1 MNDPVFW
8 LGLSVGLVAVGILAV
23 ILTLL
28 PAVIQLG
35 RAAQSVERFFDTLLR
50 ELPPTLEA
58 LRLTSLEV
66 SEIADSLDEGVK
78 GAGQVVKQV
87 NRSIEGAR
95 TKPRAPKSISAAF
108 GQGYGQLGRRCP
120 AKCPPLLARFTTRG
134 CAHPTRPTVLSP
146 SLPQPFP
153 WGMFALLPT
162 DPRQRDPS
170 PMPNLPDRT
179 SPIPRRSSGSS
190 ERQA

>member
-1 MNDPVFW
+1 MSDPVFW
-8 LGLSVGLVAVGILAV
+8 LGLSVGLVAVAILAV

-78 GAGQVVKQV
+78 GRV
-87 NRSIEGAR
+87 R
-95 TKPRAPKSISAAF
+95 
-108 GQGYGQLGRRCP
+108 
-120 AKCPPLLARFTTRG
+120 
-134 CAHPTRPTVLSP
+134 
-146 SLPQPFP
+146 
-153 WGMFALLPT
+153 W
-162 DPRQRDPS
+162 
-170 PMPNLPDRT
+170 
-179 SPIPRRSSGSS
+179 
-190 ERQA
+190 

>member
-1 MNDPVFW
+1 MTDPVFW

-23 ILTLL
+23 VITLL

-95 TKPRAPKSISAAF
+95 TQARGAQVNARSVWAGIRAAWQTFSGEASPAAS
-108 GQGYGQLGRRCP
+108 
-120 AKCPPLLARFTTRG
+120 TTRNPRLG
-134 CAHPTRPTVLSP
+134 SPEANRSFPVTPQTIPLTGRASEPESSFRP
-146 SLPQPFP
+146 
-153 WGMFALLPT
+153 
-162 DPRQRDPS
+162 
-170 PMPNLPDRT
+170 
-179 SPIPRRSSGSS
+179 RSVGSS
-190 ERQA
+190 QERSAPDAWSSRSEDIDS